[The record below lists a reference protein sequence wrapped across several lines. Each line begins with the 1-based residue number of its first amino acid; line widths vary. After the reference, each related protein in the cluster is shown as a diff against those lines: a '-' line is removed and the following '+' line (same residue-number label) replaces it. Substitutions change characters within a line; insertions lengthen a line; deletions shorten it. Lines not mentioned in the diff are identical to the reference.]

1 MLLRNAITSGLT
13 RRQAGA
19 AVQDCLA
26 CAAAA
31 AAQLRHGWLKTI
43 GAPDYRAYL
52 AHHARRHPDTPPM
65 SERDYAR
72 MFIEHRYNRRGGGFR
87 CC

>member
-1 MLLRNAITSGLT
+1 VLLRNATKPVPACREAS
-13 RRQAGA
+13 A
-19 AVQDCLA
+19 AVQDCVA
-26 CAAAA
+26 CVGAM
-31 AAQLRHGWLKTI
+31 AAQFRQGWLRAI

-52 AHHARRHPDTPPM
+52 AHLARRHPGTPPM

-72 MFIEHRYNRRGGGFR
+72 MFIEHRFNRRGGGFR